1 VKYIQRWDGK
11 PFTVKSQ
18 QLTRW
23 ACCDCG
29 LVHDIVFAT
38 EKAGEPIGVA
48 ARVNKRATAA
58 RRRAA
63 LNKPRASND

>member
-1 VKYIQRWDGK
+1 MRYIQRVDGK

-18 QLTRW
+18 ELTRW

-29 LVHDIVFAT
+29 LVHDLVFAT
-38 EKAGEPIGVA
+38 KRKGQEIGVA

-58 RRRAA
+58 KRRAQ
-63 LNKPRASND
+63 LKGKTR